1 METWLVRLDFPAH
14 LFDVP
19 IINQLIRR
27 YEVTFNIQS
36 AHIDRN
42 GGQVE
47 IYLTGSPQV
56 LQAAIEWLDGRG
68 ITTHTLEQRKV

>member
-1 METWLVRLDFPAH
+1 METWLIRLDFPAH

-27 YEVTFNIQS
+27 FDVTFNIQA
-36 AHIDRN
+36 AHIDKT

-47 IYLTGSPQV
+47 LYLTGHRQALDDAVRWLATKGISTQV
-56 LQAAIEWLDGRG
+56 LDE
-68 ITTHTLEQRKV
+68 